1 MSKRDISLVRH
12 KAKCGI
18 CAHPQLQEIEQEFVN
33 WTSPTKIAS
42 EFGVSRDAV
51 YRHSWATGL
60 AAKRQTNIRSAL
72 EKIIE
77 RAGDVEVNANAVV
90 AAIGAYAR
98 INARGQW
105 IERSETINL
114 NTLFERMTRDE
125 LDKYARDGTL
135 PAWFPVAALTGE
147 NE

>member
-77 RAGDVEVNANAVV
+77 QAGDVEANANAVV
-90 AAIGAYAR
+90 AAIGAWPSKRPSAAIPSR
-98 INARGQW
+98 PQLQDVVLVLNCAEGKGQW
-105 IERSETINL
+105 S
-114 NTLFERMTRDE
+114 
-125 LDKYARDGTL
+125 
-135 PAWFPVAALTGE
+135 PS
-147 NE
+147 